1 MKFQLDESLFN
12 EYKENTKKLNESLD
26 GWDEEF
32 EDEPVLGDLENF
44 IYEIR
49 NAVKGAYTGATTYQE
64 LADYIEELADELSDF
79 ASEVRVHP
87 EDENDNEVEE

>member
-1 MKFQLDESLFN
+1 MKYQLDESLFSD
-12 EYKENTKKLNESLD
+12 YTLTESLND

-32 EDEPVLGDLENF
+32 EDEPVLGNLENF

-87 EDENDNEVEE
+87 EDDDNSEEE

>member
-1 MKFQLDESLFN
+1 MKCQLDESLFS
-12 EYKENTKKLNESLD
+12 EYKLTESLND
-26 GWDEEF
+26 GWDDEF
-32 EDEPVLGDLENF
+32 EDEPVLGNLENF

-87 EDENDNEVEE
+87 EDDDNSEEE

>member
-1 MKFQLDESLFN
+1 MKCQLDESLFS
-12 EYKENTKKLNESLD
+12 EYKLTESLND
-26 GWDEEF
+26 GWDDEF
-32 EDEPVLGDLENF
+32 EDEPVLGNLENF

-87 EDENDNEVEE
+87 EDEDDNEE

>member
-1 MKFQLDESLFN
+1 MKCQLDESLFS
-12 EYKENTKKLNESLD
+12 EYKLTESLND
-26 GWDEEF
+26 GWDDEF
-32 EDEPVLGDLENF
+32 EDEPVLGNLENF

-87 EDENDNEVEE
+87 EDEDDDEE

>member
-1 MKFQLDESLFN
+1 MKYQLDESLFS
-12 EYKENTKKLNESLD
+12 EYKLTESLND

-32 EDEPVLGDLENF
+32 EDEPVLGKLENF

-87 EDENDNEVEE
+87 EDEDEDEDEE

>member
-1 MKFQLDESLFN
+1 MKYQLDESLFSDYTLT
-12 EYKENTKKLNESLD
+12 EALND

-32 EDEPVLGDLENF
+32 EDEPVLGNLENF

-64 LADYIEELADELSDF
+64 LADYIEELVDELSDF

-87 EDENDNEVEE
+87 EDDDNSEEE

>member
-1 MKFQLDESLFN
+1 MKYQLDESLFSD
-12 EYKENTKKLNESLD
+12 YTLTESLND

-32 EDEPVLGDLENF
+32 EDEPVLGNLENF

-49 NAVKGAYTGATTYQE
+49 NAVKGAYTGATTYQK

-87 EDENDNEVEE
+87 EDEDDNDEDDNED

>member
-1 MKFQLDESLFN
+1 MKYQLDESLFSD
-12 EYKENTKKLNESLD
+12 YTLTESLND

-32 EDEPVLGDLENF
+32 EDEPVLGNLENF

-87 EDENDNEVEE
+87 EDEDDDEE

>member
-1 MKFQLDESLFN
+1 MKCQLDESLFS
-12 EYKENTKKLNESLD
+12 EYTLTESLND

-32 EDEPVLGDLENF
+32 EDEPVLGNLENF

-87 EDENDNEVEE
+87 EDENDNKE

>member
-1 MKFQLDESLFN
+1 MKYQLDESLFSD
-12 EYKENTKKLNESLD
+12 YTLTESLND

-32 EDEPVLGDLENF
+32 EDEPVLDNLENF

-87 EDENDNEVEE
+87 EDEEDNE

>member
-1 MKFQLDESLFN
+1 MKYQLDESLFSD
-12 EYKENTKKLNESLD
+12 YTLTESLND

-32 EDEPVLGDLENF
+32 EDEPVLGNLENF

-87 EDENDNEVEE
+87 EDEDDNDEDDNED

>member
-1 MKFQLDESLFN
+1 MKYQLDESLFSD
-12 EYKENTKKLNESLD
+12 YTLTESLND

-32 EDEPVLGDLENF
+32 EDEPVLGNLENF

-87 EDENDNEVEE
+87 EDEEDNE